1 MSSSTRANATR
12 PNNARKRVPKACVRC
27 RDQKIRC
34 SGSQP
39 CQQCDK
45 RGSVCQFDDESRKVV
60 VSRGYINRLQERLAA
75 LESKSEERSLIEAT
89 TGRSRSTDLSGR
101 IPLSTENNEI
111 PEQAIKTSASI
122 SPYGTGEAQDQRQ
135 LNGEG
140 KAPLTNPLAFHTY
153 DFVPS
158 VTGHILFMG
167 TSSNWSFNKRVLTM
181 THERVKGRPLS
192 MHNLHFAGTEG
203 KVFDLKWDG
212 TRKFTSQDVP
222 DTSALPTKDFAL
234 YLINSV
240 KFHCGWLYSL
250 FDEDIFM
257 ERFRLFHENPTE
269 YARAEPL
276 WFVHY
281 LLVLAFGK
289 AFVVQSTKS
298 RRPPGGDFFIQA
310 MKLMPD
316 FNFFD
321 CDIIE
326 EMQVL
331 CCAALYLQ
339 SVDHI
344 QQAYRLVCSALRHG
358 LEHGIHTEMQSD
370 SLDAAYV
377 QRSRHMFWT
386 LYILERQLISLLG
399 LPLSIADETIS
410 ARFPDFP
417 GQPQKLEA
425 LNIHV
430 DFCRVLAKIN
440 QTVYGLEGKL
450 DSRYLGA
457 TQSVLKSIATVTE
470 RLNKSFEIQA
480 SEGMAGIS
488 RISAHLHLMQ
498 HQCIILTTRPL
509 LYTFL
514 LSRLGHLEVALMHWL
529 QSESVKGLVQMCTE
543 SAQQILRI
551 LSSLSEQ
558 GLLETFLRF
567 DQDAAF
573 TATIALLMAAA
584 IDSSLLPDHTPWTQR
599 AYGLFDEMNSRGN
612 LVANMVAAELKQL
625 EDLLKGFLASND
637 SRPVVATQG
646 PNTPR
651 QGFMNDIDSD
661 TGSVTDYAEPFSIEP
676 DDDFGLGLNYELS
689 AEQLLNIANSLD
701 IDSLTWPWPEDPMA
715 EDVDDV

>member
-1 MSSSTRANATR
+1 M
-12 PNNARKRVPKACVRC
+12 K
-27 RDQKIRC
+27 
-34 SGSQP
+34 P
-39 CQQCDK
+39 CLHIPP
-45 RGSVCQFDDESRKVV
+45 R
-60 VSRGYINRLQERLAA
+60 YINRLQERLAA
-75 LESKSEERSLIEAT
+75 LESKSEEHSLLEAT
-89 TGRSRSTDLSGR
+89 AGRSRSIDL
-101 IPLSTENNEI
+101 I
-111 PEQAIKTSASI
+111 
-122 SPYGTGEAQDQRQ
+122 
-135 LNGEG
+135 
-140 KAPLTNPLAFHTY
+140 
-153 DFVPS
+153 
-158 VTGHILFMG
+158 FMG

-192 MHNLHFAGTEG
+192 MHNLHFTGTEG
-203 KVFDLKWDG
+203 KVFDLRWDG
-212 TRKFTSQDVP
+212 TRKLTAQDAP
-222 DTSALPTKDFAL
+222 DMSALPTQDFAL
-234 YLINSV
+234 YLMNSV

-269 YARAEPL
+269 YSRAEPL

-358 LEHGIHTEMQSD
+358 LEHGMHTEMQSD
-370 SLDAAYV
+370 ALDAAYV
-377 QRSRHMFWT
+377 QRSRHVFWT
-386 LYILERQLISLLG
+386 LYVLERQLISLLG

-410 ARFPDFP
+410 ARFPEFP

-425 LNIHV
+425 LKIHV

-450 DSRYLGA
+450 DSRYLAA

-498 HQCIILTTRPL
+498 HQNKCIILTTRPL

-558 GLLETFLRF
+558 GLLETFLKF

-573 TATIALLMAAA
+573 SATIALLMAAA

-625 EDLLKGFLASND
+625 EDLLKGFLANND

-651 QGFMNDIDSD
+651 QGFMNDIDSG
-661 TGSVTDYAEPFSIEP
+661 TGSVTDYAEPFSFES
-676 DDDFGLGLNYELS
+676 DDDLGLGLNYELS

-715 EDVDDV
+715 EDVDGV

>member
-1 MSSSTRANATR
+1 
-12 PNNARKRVPKACVRC
+12 
-27 RDQKIRC
+27 
-34 SGSQP
+34 
-39 CQQCDK
+39 
-45 RGSVCQFDDESRKVV
+45 
-60 VSRGYINRLQERLAA
+60 
-75 LESKSEERSLIEAT
+75 
-89 TGRSRSTDLSGR
+89 
-101 IPLSTENNEI
+101 
-111 PEQAIKTSASI
+111 
-122 SPYGTGEAQDQRQ
+122 
-135 LNGEG
+135 
-140 KAPLTNPLAFHTY
+140 
-153 DFVPS
+153 
-158 VTGHILFMG
+158 
-167 TSSNWSFNKRVLTM
+167 
-181 THERVKGRPLS
+181 
-192 MHNLHFAGTEG
+192 
-203 KVFDLKWDG
+203 
-212 TRKFTSQDVP
+212 
-222 DTSALPTKDFAL
+222 
-234 YLINSV
+234 
-240 KFHCGWLYSL
+240 
-250 FDEDIFM
+250 
-257 ERFRLFHENPTE
+257 
-269 YARAEPL
+269 
-276 WFVHY
+276 
-281 LLVLAFGK
+281 
-289 AFVVQSTKS
+289 
-298 RRPPGGDFFIQA
+298 
-310 MKLMPD
+310 
-316 FNFFD
+316 
-321 CDIIE
+321 
-326 EMQVL
+326 
-331 CCAALYLQ
+331 
-339 SVDHI
+339 
-344 QQAYRLVCSALRHG
+344 VCSALRHG

-370 SLDAAYV
+370 ALDAAYV

-425 LNIHV
+425 LKIHV

-637 SRPVVATQG
+637 SRAVVTTQG

-651 QGFMNDIDSD
+651 QGFMNDIDSG
-661 TGSVTDYAEPFSIEP
+661 TGSVTDYAEPFSLES

-701 IDSLTWPWPEDPMA
+701 IDSLTWPWPEDPLA
-715 EDVDDV
+715 EDMDGE

>member
-1 MSSSTRANATR
+1 MSSSARANPTR
-12 PNNARKRVPKACVRC
+12 PNNARKRVPKA
-27 RDQKIRC
+27 
-34 SGSQP
+34 
-39 CQQCDK
+39 
-45 RGSVCQFDDESRKVV
+45 
-60 VSRGYINRLQERLAA
+60 YINRLQERLAA
-75 LESKSEERSLIEAT
+75 LENNSEQHSLLEAT
-89 TGRSRSTDLSGR
+89 AGRSRSPDL
-101 IPLSTENNEI
+101 T
-111 PEQAIKTSASI
+111 
-122 SPYGTGEAQDQRQ
+122 
-135 LNGEG
+135 
-140 KAPLTNPLAFHTY
+140 FHTY

-158 VTGHILFMG
+158 VTGNILFMG

-203 KVFDLKWDG
+203 KVFDLRWDG
-212 TRKFTSQDVP
+212 TRKLTAQDVP
-222 DTSALPTKDFAL
+222 DMSALPTKDFAL

-257 ERFRLFHENPTE
+257 ERFRLFHESPSE
-269 YARAEPL
+269 HARAEPL

-358 LEHGIHTEMQSD
+358 LEHGIHTEMQSN
-370 SLDAAYV
+370 SLNAAYV

-425 LNIHV
+425 LKIHV

-450 DSRYLGA
+450 DCRYLGA

-498 HQCIILTTRPL
+498 HQNKCIILTTRPL

-625 EDLLKGFLASND
+625 EDLLKGFLTSND

-646 PNTPR
+646 SNTPR
-651 QGFMNDIDSD
+651 QGFMNDIDNS
-661 TGSVTDYAEPFSIEP
+661 TGSVTDYTEPFSLES

-715 EDVDDV
+715 EDVDGA

>member
-1 MSSSTRANATR
+1 MSSSTRANPTR
-12 PNNARKRVPKACVRC
+12 PNNARKRVPKA
-27 RDQKIRC
+27 
-34 SGSQP
+34 
-39 CQQCDK
+39 
-45 RGSVCQFDDESRKVV
+45 
-60 VSRGYINRLQERLAA
+60 YINRLQERLAA
-75 LESKSEERSLIEAT
+75 LENNSEQHSLLEAT
-89 TGRSRSTDLSGR
+89 AGRSRSPDL
-101 IPLSTENNEI
+101 T
-111 PEQAIKTSASI
+111 
-122 SPYGTGEAQDQRQ
+122 
-135 LNGEG
+135 
-140 KAPLTNPLAFHTY
+140 FHTY

-158 VTGHILFMG
+158 VTGNI
-167 TSSNWSFNKRVLTM
+167 R
-181 THERVKGRPLS
+181 
-192 MHNLHFAGTEG
+192 
-203 KVFDLKWDG
+203 KVFDLRWDG
-212 TRKFTSQDVP
+212 TRKLTAQDVP
-222 DTSALPTKDFAL
+222 DMSALPTKDFAL

-257 ERFRLFHENPTE
+257 ERFRLFHENPSE

-344 QQAYRLVCSALRHG
+344 QQAYRL
-358 LEHGIHTEMQSD
+358 
-370 SLDAAYV
+370 
-377 QRSRHMFWT
+377 
-386 LYILERQLISLLG
+386 LISLLG

-425 LNIHV
+425 LKIHV

-440 QTVYGLEGKL
+440 QSAYSCVTERSSLTIAAVYGLEGKL
-450 DSRYLGA
+450 DCRYLGA

-498 HQCIILTTRPL
+498 H
-509 LYTFL
+509 
-514 LSRLGHLEVALMHWL
+514 
-529 QSESVKGLVQMCTE
+529 QMCTE

-625 EDLLKGFLASND
+625 EDLLKGFLTSND

-646 PNTPR
+646 SNTPR
-651 QGFMNDIDSD
+651 QGFMNDIDNS
-661 TGSVTDYAEPFSIEP
+661 TGSVTDYTEPFSLES

-715 EDVDDV
+715 EDVDGA

>member
-1 MSSSTRANATR
+1 MGSTAGLW
-12 PNNARKRVPKACVRC
+12 
-27 RDQKIRC
+27 DYQL
-34 SGSQP
+34 
-39 CQQCDK
+39 
-45 RGSVCQFDDESRKVV
+45 F
-60 VSRGYINRLQERLAA
+60 SRGYINRLQERLAA
-75 LESKSEERSLIEAT
+75 LESKSEQQTVLEAT
-89 TGRSRSTDLSGR
+89 AGWSRSPDLSGR
-101 IPLSTENNEI
+101 MPLSTESNEI
-111 PEQAIKTSASI
+111 SEQVIKTSTSI
-122 SPYGTGEAQDQRQ
+122 SPYETAEAQDKRQ

-158 VTGHILFMG
+158 ITGHILFMG

-203 KVFDLKWDG
+203 KVFDLRWDG
-212 TRKFTSQDVP
+212 TRKLTAQDVP
-222 DTSALPTKDFAL
+222 DMSALPTKDFAL

-257 ERFRLFHENPTE
+257 ERFRLFHENPAE
-269 YARAEPL
+269 YSRTEPL

-281 LLVLAFGK
+281 LLILAFGK

-298 RRPPGGDFFIQA
+298 RRPPGGDFFVQA
-310 MKLMPD
+310 MKLIPD

-331 CCAALYLQ
+331 CCAALYLH

-358 LEHGIHTEMQSD
+358 LEHGIHTEMQSN

-425 LNIHV
+425 LKIHV

-498 HQCIILTTRPL
+498 HQNKCIILTTRPL

-625 EDLLKGFLASND
+625 EDLLKGFLTSND

-651 QGFMNDIDSD
+651 QGFMNDIDNS
-661 TGSVTDYAEPFSIEP
+661 TGSVTDYAEPFSLES

-701 IDSLTWPWPEDPMA
+701 IDSLTWPWPGDLTA
-715 EDVDDV
+715 EDVDGA

>member
-1 MSSSTRANATR
+1 MSTM
-12 PNNARKRVPKACVRC
+12 
-27 RDQKIRC
+27 
-34 SGSQP
+34 
-39 CQQCDK
+39 
-45 RGSVCQFDDESRKVV
+45 
-60 VSRGYINRLQERLAA
+60 YINRLQERLAA
-75 LESKSEERSLIEAT
+75 LESKAERQVLLGSAAGQSRSL
-89 TGRSRSTDLSGR
+89 DLSDHV
-101 IPLSTENNEI
+101 PLNAESNEI
-111 PEQAIKTSASI
+111 SEQAIKASTSI
-122 SPYGTGEAQDQRQ
+122 SPYETAEAQGQQQ
-135 LNGEG
+135 LNGER

-158 VTGHILFMG
+158 ATGNILFMG

-181 THERVKGRPLS
+181 THERLKGRPLP

-203 KVFDLKWDG
+203 KVFDLRWDG
-212 TRKFTSQDVP
+212 TRKFTTQDVT
-222 DTSALPTKDFAL
+222 DMSTLPTKDFAL

-250 FDEDIFM
+250 FDEDIFL
-257 ERFRLFHENPTE
+257 ERLRQFHECPAE

-316 FNFFD
+316 FTFFE

-326 EMQVL
+326 VVQVL

-339 SVDHI
+339 CVDRT
-344 QQAYRLVCSALRHG
+344 QEAYRLVCSALRYG
-358 LEHGIHTEMQSD
+358 LEYGIHTEMQSD
-370 SLDAAYV
+370 ALDPAYV
-377 QRSRHMFWT
+377 QRCRHMFWT
-386 LYILERQLISLLG
+386 LYMLERQLISLLG
-399 LPLSIADETIS
+399 LPLSIADESIS

-425 LNIHV
+425 LKIHV
-430 DFCRVLAKIN
+430 DFCRSLIAAA
-440 QTVYGLEGKL
+440 VYGLEGKL

-470 RLNKSFEIQA
+470 RLNKSFEIQP

-498 HQCIILTTRPL
+498 HQ
-509 LYTFL
+509 
-514 LSRLGHLEVALMHWL
+514 VALMHWL

-551 LSSLSEQ
+551 LSSLSDQ

-584 IDSSLLPDHTPWTQR
+584 IDSSLLPDHTPWTHR
-599 AYGLFDEMNSRGN
+599 AYALFDEMNSRGN
-612 LVANMVAAELKQL
+612 LVANMVASELKQL
-625 EDLLKGFLASND
+625 EDLLKGFLVNND
-637 SRPVVATQG
+637 SRPVVAAQV
-646 PNTPR
+646 PDTPR
-651 QGFMNDIDSD
+651 QGFMNDIDN
-661 TGSVTDYAEPFSIEP
+661 TAASVTDYAEPFSLESE
-676 DDDFGLGLNYELS
+676 DDFGLGLNYELS

-715 EDVDDV
+715 EDVEGA

>member
-1 MSSSTRANATR
+1 M
-12 PNNARKRVPKACVRC
+12 
-27 RDQKIRC
+27 Q
-34 SGSQP
+34 
-39 CQQCDK
+39 
-45 RGSVCQFDDESRKVV
+45 GSVFPKLV

-75 LESKSEERSLIEAT
+75 LESKSEEHSLVEAT
-89 TGRSRSTDLSGR
+89 TGGSRSTDLSDR
-101 IPLSTENNEI
+101 VPLSTERNEI
-111 PEQAIKTSASI
+111 SEQVIKTSASI
-122 SPYGTGEAQDQRQ
+122 SPYRTAEAQDQRQ

-203 KVFDLKWDG
+203 KVFDLRWDG
-212 TRKFTSQDVP
+212 TRKLTAQDAP
-222 DTSALPTKDFAL
+222 DMSALPTKDFAL

-257 ERFRLFHENPTE
+257 ERFRLFHQKPTE

-276 WFVHY
+276 WFIHY

-298 RRPPGGDFFIQA
+298 RRPPGGDFFVQA

-358 LEHGIHTEMQSD
+358 LEHGMHTEMQSD

-377 QRSRHMFWT
+377 QRSRHVFWT

-425 LNIHV
+425 LKIHV

-498 HQCIILTTRPL
+498 HQ
-509 LYTFL
+509 
-514 LSRLGHLEVALMHWL
+514 
-529 QSESVKGLVQMCTE
+529 SESVKGLVQMCTE

-558 GLLETFLRF
+558 GLLETFLKF

-573 TATIALLMAAA
+573 SATIALLMAAA

-625 EDLLKGFLASND
+625 EDLLKSFLTSND
-637 SRPVVATQG
+637 SRPVVVTQG

-651 QGFMNDIDSD
+651 QGFMNDIDSG
-661 TGSVTDYAEPFSIEP
+661 TGSATDYAEPFSLES

-715 EDVDDV
+715 EDVDGVCE

>member
-1 MSSSTRANATR
+1 MSSSARANPTR

-75 LESKSEERSLIEAT
+75 LENNSEQHSLLEAT
-89 TGRSRSTDLSGR
+89 AGRSRSPDLSDR
-101 IPLSTENNEI
+101 IPLSTKSNEI
-111 PEQAIKTSASI
+111 SEQVIKASTSI
-122 SPYGTGEAQDQRQ
+122 SPYGITEAQNQQ
-135 LNGEG
+135 PNGEG

-158 VTGHILFMG
+158 VTGNILFMG

-203 KVFDLKWDG
+203 KVFDLRWDG
-212 TRKFTSQDVP
+212 TRKLTAQDVP
-222 DTSALPTKDFAL
+222 DMSALPTKDFAL

-250 FDEDIFM
+250 FDEDTFM
-257 ERFRLFHENPTE
+257 ERFRLFHENPSE

-358 LEHGIHTEMQSD
+358 LEHGIHTEMQSN

-425 LNIHV
+425 LKIHV

-450 DSRYLGA
+450 DCRYLGA

-625 EDLLKGFLASND
+625 EDLLKGFLTSND
-637 SRPVVATQG
+637 SRPVVATQRS
-646 PNTPR
+646 NTPR
-651 QGFMNDIDSD
+651 QGFMNDIDNS
-661 TGSVTDYAEPFSIEP
+661 TGSVTDYTEPFSLES

-715 EDVDDV
+715 EDVDGA

>member
-1 MSSSTRANATR
+1 
-12 PNNARKRVPKACVRC
+12 
-27 RDQKIRC
+27 
-34 SGSQP
+34 
-39 CQQCDK
+39 
-45 RGSVCQFDDESRKVV
+45 
-60 VSRGYINRLQERLAA
+60 
-75 LESKSEERSLIEAT
+75 
-89 TGRSRSTDLSGR
+89 
-101 IPLSTENNEI
+101 
-111 PEQAIKTSASI
+111 
-122 SPYGTGEAQDQRQ
+122 
-135 LNGEG
+135 
-140 KAPLTNPLAFHTY
+140 
-153 DFVPS
+153 
-158 VTGHILFMG
+158 
-167 TSSNWSFNKRVLTM
+167 
-181 THERVKGRPLS
+181 

-203 KVFDLKWDG
+203 KVFDLRWDG
-212 TRKFTSQDVP
+212 TRKLTTQDIP
-222 DTSALPTKDFAL
+222 DMSTLPTKDFAL

-257 ERFRLFHENPTE
+257 ERFRQFHEHPVEYSRTE
-269 YARAEPL
+269 SL
-276 WFVHY
+276 WFIHY

-316 FNFFD
+316 FTFFE

-326 EMQVL
+326 ELQAL

-339 SVDHI
+339 CVDRI
-344 QQAYRLVCSALRHG
+344 QEAYRLVCSALRHG

-370 SLDAAYV
+370 ALDPAYV
-377 QRSRHMFWT
+377 QRCRHMFWT

-425 LNIHV
+425 LKIHV

-480 SEGMAGIS
+480 SEGMAGLS

-498 HQCIILTTRPL
+498 HQVTDR
-509 LYTFL
+509 Y
-514 LSRLGHLEVALMHWL
+514 A
-529 QSESVKGLVQMCTE
+529 
-543 SAQQILRI
+543 
-551 LSSLSEQ
+551 
-558 GLLETFLRF
+558 ETFLRF

-573 TATIALLMAAA
+573 SATIALLMASA
-584 IDSSLLPDHTPWTQR
+584 IDSSLLPDHAPWTQR
-599 AYGLFDEMNSRGN
+599 AYALFDEMNSRGN
-612 LVANMVAAELKQL
+612 LVANMVASELKQL
-625 EDLLKGFLASND
+625 EDLLKGFLVNND
-637 SRPVVATQG
+637 SRPVVAAQG

-651 QGFMNDIDSD
+651 QGFMNDIDTSAV
-661 TGSVTDYAEPFSIEP
+661 SVTDYAEPFSLESE
-676 DDDFGLGLNYELS
+676 DDFGLGLNYELS

-715 EDVDDV
+715 EDVEGA

>member
-1 MSSSTRANATR
+1 MSSSTRANPTR

-75 LESKSEERSLIEAT
+75 LENNSEQHSLLEAT
-89 TGRSRSTDLSGR
+89 AGRSRSPDLTQNQQ
-101 IPLSTENNEI
+101 P
-111 PEQAIKTSASI
+111 
-122 SPYGTGEAQDQRQ
+122 
-135 LNGEG
+135 NGEG

-158 VTGHILFMG
+158 VTGNILFMG

-203 KVFDLKWDG
+203 KVFDLRWDG
-212 TRKFTSQDVP
+212 TRKLTAQDVP
-222 DTSALPTKDFAL
+222 DMSALPTKDFAL

-257 ERFRLFHENPTE
+257 ERFRLFHENPSE

-344 QQAYRLVCSALRHG
+344 QQAYRL
-358 LEHGIHTEMQSD
+358 
-370 SLDAAYV
+370 
-377 QRSRHMFWT
+377 RSRHMFWT

-425 LNIHV
+425 LKIHV

-440 QTVYGLEGKL
+440 QSAYSCVTERSSLTIAAVYGLEGKL
-450 DSRYLGA
+450 DCRYLGA

-498 HQCIILTTRPL
+498 H
-509 LYTFL
+509 
-514 LSRLGHLEVALMHWL
+514 
-529 QSESVKGLVQMCTE
+529 QMCTE

-625 EDLLKGFLASND
+625 EDLLKGFLTSND

-646 PNTPR
+646 SNTPR
-651 QGFMNDIDSD
+651 QGFMNDIDNS
-661 TGSVTDYAEPFSIEP
+661 TGSVTDYTEPFSLES

-715 EDVDDV
+715 EDVDGA